1 MEQYKYKLPNDD
13 LTVDVYV
20 KDGIVVFTQKD
31 ISKLLSLGIKE
42 VGDRIDKMLTDGIIS
57 GSDIVTEHTVQ
68 AVSCHRLAVDVNYYT
83 LTVVNNL
90 AIDIDKNIS
99 DFENWLVTNKL

>member
-1 MEQYKYKLPNDD
+1 MEQYKYKLPNDS
-13 LTVDVYV
+13 LTVDMYV
-20 KDGIVVFTQKD
+20 KDGIVMFTQKD

-42 VGDRIDKMLTDGIIS
+42 VGGRIDKLLTDGIIS
-57 GSDIVTEHTVQ
+57 KNDIVTERTVQ
-68 AVSCHRLAVDVNYYT
+68 AVSCRRLAVDVNYYT
-83 LTVVNNL
+83 MTVVHNL